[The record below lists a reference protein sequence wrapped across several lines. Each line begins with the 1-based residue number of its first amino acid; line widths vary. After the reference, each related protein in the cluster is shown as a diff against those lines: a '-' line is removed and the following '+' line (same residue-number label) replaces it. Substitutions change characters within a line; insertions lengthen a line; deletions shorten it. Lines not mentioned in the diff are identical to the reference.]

1 MQFYTILDV
10 VLLCL
15 FLNKKYITTVCFFC
29 IIEKPKSCRFQRPI
43 AGIFKDN
50 LSIYNVHICLNF

>member
-1 MQFYTILDV
+1 MQFYAILDV

-15 FLNKKYITTVCFFC
+15 IFEQKIYYNGMFFC

-50 LSIYNVHICLNF
+50 LSVYNVHICLNF